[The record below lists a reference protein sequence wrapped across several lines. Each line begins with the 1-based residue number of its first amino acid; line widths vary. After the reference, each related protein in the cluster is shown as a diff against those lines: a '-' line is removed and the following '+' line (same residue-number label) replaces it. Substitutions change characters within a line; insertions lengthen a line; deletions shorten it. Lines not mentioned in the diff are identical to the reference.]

1 MIKRVV
7 AKTALLKRLEQ
18 LEEKVQI
25 KDSTP
30 MVLDLEQWLNS
41 DSKSPSFAH
50 EALMLGKKHPTATI
64 IMDTMIIE
72 PENMYLDTGLILISD
87 RRTIQSFMN
96 LEDEVEYMKRYIE
109 VFDAWIGIDD
119 LESKSEYIKKLS
131 YIHDKSLFADG
142 RYWTKEEQ
150 CEASYQARCDMHGL
164 EIQTVREVL
173 SELSEP
179 FLLDFFEHYKKLSVE
194 ELIIRYKDRR
204 FFEPQPLK

>member
-50 EALMLGKKHPTATI
+50 EALMLKKKYPTATL
-64 IMDTMIIE
+64 IMDTMIIQ

-87 RRTIQSFMN
+87 RQTIQSFMN
-96 LEDEVEYMKRYIE
+96 LEDETEYMQRYIE
-109 VFDAWIGIDD
+109 VFDAWIDIDD
-119 LESKSEYIKKLS
+119 LEPKSEYIKKLNF
-131 YIHDKSLFADG
+131 IHDKSLFADG
-142 RYWTKEEQ
+142 RYRTKEEQ
-150 CEASYQARCDMHGL
+150 YEASYQARCDRHGL